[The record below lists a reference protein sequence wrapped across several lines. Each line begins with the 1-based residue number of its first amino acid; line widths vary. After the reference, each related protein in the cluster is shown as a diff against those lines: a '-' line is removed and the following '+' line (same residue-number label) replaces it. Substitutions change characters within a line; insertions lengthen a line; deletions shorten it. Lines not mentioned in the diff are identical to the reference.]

1 MGRLIGMLL
10 VLNVVMLAAGMGIE
24 QMRGQP
30 GLLVDFNADKVR
42 LLGRVERAAR
52 TPGAPSEAT
61 PAPPAGSAA
70 GPDAAPASGRCLAW
84 PELDAD
90 LLAEI
95 EKRLQAAGIADNRY
109 DIQLRQRLPW
119 WVYLPPFADAESA
132 RTAIEAAREKGV
144 KDIAMVRGGAMAH
157 AVSLGAFPSLVKARA
172 HMRRLRTL
180 GVAGTQ
186 VGPRVNAGDA
196 RLLLAD
202 SVPETRLAGLAD
214 GWGKRAPS
222 ACQGN

>member
-24 QMRGQP
+24 RMRGHP

-42 LLGRVERAAR
+42 LLGRVERAAKM
-52 TPGAPSEAT
+52 PGAPTEAA
-61 PAPPAGSAA
+61 PAPPADPVA
-70 GPDAAPASGRCLAW
+70 GADAAPANSRCLAW
-84 PELDAD
+84 PQLDAN

-95 EKRLQAAGIADNRY
+95 EKRLQAAGIADTRY

-132 RTAIEAAREKGV
+132 QTAIEAAREKGV

-157 AVSLGAFPSLVKARA
+157 AVSLGAFPSLAKARA
-172 HMRRLRTL
+172 QMRHLRTL

-202 SVPETRLAGLAD
+202 SVPEGSLAGLAE

-222 ACQGN
+222 VCREN